1 MIVVRFRLAMTAS
14 AKFSLKFSIGLPDY
28 RETHE
33 DLHCET
39 VVLDDCGGWLSSS
52 LLSRFHDPRSVPEAR
67 VPDWIPIGSRVG
79 LARGAEIVTCGSL

>member
-1 MIVVRFRLAMTAS
+1 MTAS

-52 LLSRFHDPRSVPEAR
+52 LLSRFRSSPE
-67 VPDWIPIGSRVG
+67 VCS
-79 LARGAEIVTCGSL
+79 

>member
-1 MIVVRFRLAMTAS
+1 MTAS
-14 AKFSLKFSIGLPDY
+14 AKFSLKFLIGLPDY

-52 LLSRFHDPRSVPEAR
+52 LLSRFRSSPEGLFLKP
-67 VPDWIPIGSRVG
+67 VYLIGSRLDPV
-79 LARGAEIVTCGSL
+79 LASRAGPKSSGADRFKVLT